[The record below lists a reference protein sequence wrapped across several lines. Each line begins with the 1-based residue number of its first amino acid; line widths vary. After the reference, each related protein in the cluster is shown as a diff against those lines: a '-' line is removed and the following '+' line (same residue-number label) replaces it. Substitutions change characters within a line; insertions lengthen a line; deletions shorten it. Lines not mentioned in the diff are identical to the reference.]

1 MMKMVCLFPEKPFPE
16 KHFKV
21 IPMHEHES
29 GKKEISDMMEMMLRE
44 HLTDEQQET
53 LLLRSLD
60 LMIKKKTMNIS
71 MMRDRIM
78 LMEEKLDIMRSMR
91 DMVKGSC

>member
-1 MMKMVCLFPEKPFPE
+1 
-16 KHFKV
+16 
-21 IPMHEHES
+21 MHEHGSVNREM
-29 GKKEISDMMEMMLRE
+29 GDMMEIMLKQN
-44 HLTDEQQET
+44 LTDEQQKA

-71 MMRDRIM
+71 MMRDKIM
-78 LMEEKLDIMRSMR
+78 LMEEKLDMMRAMR

>member
-1 MMKMVCLFPEKPFPE
+1 
-16 KHFKV
+16 
-21 IPMHEHES
+21 MHEHGS
-29 GKKEISDMMEMMLRE
+29 GKKEMSDMMELMFKE
-44 HLTDEQQET
+44 HLTDEQQKL

-71 MMRDRIM
+71 AMRDRII

>member
-1 MMKMVCLFPEKPFPE
+1 
-16 KHFKV
+16 
-21 IPMHEHES
+21 MHEHGS
-29 GKKEISDMMEMMLRE
+29 GNIEMSDMEIMFKQN
-44 HLTDEQQET
+44 LTDEQQKA

-71 MMRDRIM
+71 MMRDKIM
-78 LMEEKLDIMRSMR
+78 LMEEKLDIMRAMR

>member
-1 MMKMVCLFPEKPFPE
+1 
-16 KHFKV
+16 
-21 IPMHEHES
+21 MHEHGS
-29 GKKEISDMMEMMLRE
+29 GHKEMSDMMEIIFKQ
-44 HLTDEQQET
+44 HLTDEQQKA

-71 MMRDRIM
+71 MMRDKIM
-78 LMEEKLDIMRSMR
+78 LMEEKLDIMRATR

>member
-1 MMKMVCLFPEKPFPE
+1 
-16 KHFKV
+16 
-21 IPMHEHES
+21 MHEHGS
-29 GKKEISDMMEMMLRE
+29 GNIEMSDMMEIMFKQN
-44 HLTDEQQET
+44 LTDEQQKA

-71 MMRDRIM
+71 MMRDKIM
-78 LMEEKLDIMRSMR
+78 LMEEKLDIMRAMR